1 MSRVLKIIVNVIL
14 ICAIGIAAALLVP
27 SVLDVPMVVVDDVN
41 MDTNLSTG
49 SVTYA
54 KEKDSSQVKTGD
66 RLLISQDGSQMV
78 YEVKS
83 VAGENCTV
91 EDTKSGD
98 GGTQE
103 ITLPSKVNEVLVTVP
118 FIGYAS
124 MALRSVE
131 GLIIVGLAVV
141 FVIILF
147 ILAEIW
153 KKDEDDDEDEDED
166 GQDETEDEE
175 LTEDEEEETPVMS
188 RREARRQAKMEKKL
202 AKKEAKAAKAQKE
215 EAEEEEEDDVRIAE
229 PVKKNKRHSEEVQKE
244 PEKLQHPGDLFA
256 ETESSMASAIADM
269 LEQDRQNE
277 DGGLEED
284 SEEEEWKSAMP
295 VRTKEELLNKAHADG
310 DEPEVRDDEVS
321 GVTLIDYSDIL

>member
-14 ICAIGIAAALLVP
+14 ICAIGTAAALLVP

-98 GGTQE
+98 GATQE
-103 ITLPSKVNEVLVTVP
+103 ITLPSKVNEVLFTVP

-153 KKDEDDDEDEDED
+153 KKDEDDDEAETDED
-166 GQDETEDEE
+166 GTEDEE
-175 LTEDEEEETPVMS
+175 LTEDEEEVPVMS

-215 EAEEEEEDDVRIAE
+215 EAEEAEEDDDVRIAE

-277 DGGLEED
+277 GGDLEED

>member
-14 ICAIGIAAALLVP
+14 ICAIGTAAALLIP

-54 KEKDSSQVKTGD
+54 KEKDSSQVETGD
-66 RLLISQDGSQMV
+66 QLLISQDGSQMV

-83 VAGENCTV
+83 VDGTSCTV
-91 EDTKSGD
+91 EDTKSSD

-103 ITLPSKVNEVLVTVP
+103 ITLPSKVNEVLITVP

-153 KKDEDDDEDEDED
+153 KKDEDEDEDEDEEEN
-166 GQDETEDEE
+166 GTGDED
-175 LTEDEEEETPVMS
+175 LTEDEEEEAPVLS
-188 RREARRQAKMEKKL
+188 RREARRQAKAEKKL
-202 AKKEAKAAKAQKE
+202 AKKEAKAAKAQKD
-215 EAEEEEEDDVRIAE
+215 EAEDEEEDDVRIAE
-229 PVKKNKRHSEEVQKE
+229 PVKKKKRTSEEAPKE

-269 LEQDRQNE
+269 LEQDQQNT
-277 DGGLEED
+277 DGDAGID
-284 SEEEEWKSAMP
+284 SGEEEWKSAMP
-295 VRTKEELLNKAHADG
+295 VRTKEELLIKAHADG

>member
-1 MSRVLKIIVNVIL
+1 MSRILKIIVNVIL
-14 ICAIGIAAALLVP
+14 ICAIGTAAALLIP

-41 MDTNLSTG
+41 MNTNLPTG

-66 RLLISQDGSQMV
+66 QLLISQDGSQML

-83 VAGENCTV
+83 VSGESCTV
-91 EDTKSGD
+91 EDTISED
-98 GGTQE
+98 GGTQD
-103 ITLPSKVNEVLVTVP
+103 ITLPSKVNQVLFTVP

-124 MALRSVE
+124 MALRSTE

-153 KKDEDDDEDEDED
+153 KKDEEDDDEEAEVEDED
-166 GQDETEDEE
+166 VAEDEE
-175 LTEDEEEETPVMS
+175 LPEDDEEEVPEMS
-188 RREARRQAKMEKKL
+188 RREARRKAKLEKKL
-202 AKKEAKAAKAQKE
+202 AKKKEKAVKASKKE
-215 EAEEEEEDDVRIAE
+215 PEDDEEDIRIAE
-229 PVKKNKRHSEEVQKE
+229 PVKKKKHHVEEVSE
-244 PEKLQHPGDLFA
+244 NPEEMQHPGDLFA

-269 LEQDRQNE
+269 MEQDQQNADAE
-277 DGGLEED
+277 SVSD
-284 SEEEEWKSAMP
+284 EEWKPAMP
-295 VRTKEELLNKAHADG
+295 ARTKEELLDKAHADG
-310 DEPEVRDDEVS
+310 DDPEVREDEIS